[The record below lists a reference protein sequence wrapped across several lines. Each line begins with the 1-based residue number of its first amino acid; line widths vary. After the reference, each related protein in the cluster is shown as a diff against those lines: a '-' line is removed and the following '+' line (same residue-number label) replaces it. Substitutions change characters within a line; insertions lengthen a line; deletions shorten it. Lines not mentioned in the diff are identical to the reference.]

1 MHKNT
6 VCILRL
12 HIFKLELGLGL
23 GLWSLMPL
31 QLYYGGNQRK
41 SPICRK
47 SLKRF
52 NFFLLNQGY
61 RHFHQLLHTLLKL
74 LICYYH
80 CTDFEYNYDL
90 I

>member
-31 QLYYGGNQRK
+31 HIMEETSENHLSAASHWKGLSPNVVSNAPNSQR
-41 SPICRK
+41 
-47 SLKRF
+47 
-52 NFFLLNQGY
+52 
-61 RHFHQLLHTLLKL
+61 
-74 LICYYH
+74 
-80 CTDFEYNYDL
+80 
-90 I
+90 

>member
-23 GLWSLMPL
+23 WSLMPL

-41 SPICRK
+41 SHICRK
-47 SLKRF
+47 SLKKF
-52 NFFLLNQGY
+52 I
-61 RHFHQLLHTLLKL
+61 T
-74 LICYYH
+74 
-80 CTDFEYNYDL
+80 
-90 I
+90 

>member
-52 NFFLLNQGY
+52 I
-61 RHFHQLLHTLLKL
+61 T
-74 LICYYH
+74 
-80 CTDFEYNYDL
+80 
-90 I
+90 